1 MRRTPFDGLRTVRL
15 AQESQTGCAEVCQGP
30 DGTYWARLRVQSPAC
45 QRELLSALDETVPVR
60 LESGALELLL
70 PWHEGISAR
79 HWLHEQQPTL
89 GRRRDACLSLLEQQV
104 ELSKKL
110 PPCLTALSAAPENLA
125 AESAGLSLQYLPD
138 FRHWTP
144 GMEEAQ
150 AVCAVAAVIGGILA
164 PEPGRRV
171 PEELQLLHLRQK
183 SRDYT
188 SWGQLQR
195 DVAAI
200 PDEPPPGPSLW
211 RPRARHIQNWL
222 SRCGTHIL
230 RALAALLLTAA
241 LLSLLSAYRRW
252 NSGQGPVW
260 PGMPQVGGQ
269 NLRNEEGGG

>member
-15 AQESQTGCAEVCQGP
+15 AQESQTGCAQVCQGP

-79 HWLHEQQPTL
+79 QWLHEQQPTL

-125 AESAGLSLQYLPD
+125 AENAGLSLQYLPD

-144 GMEEAQ
+144 GMGEAQ

-200 PDEPPPGPSLW
+200 PDEPPPRQSLW
-211 RPRARHIQNWL
+211 RSRARHIQNWL
-222 SRCGTHIL
+222 SRYGTHIL

-252 NSGQGPVW
+252 NSGQEPVW

>member
-79 HWLHEQQPTL
+79 QWLHEQHPTL

-125 AESAGLSLQYLPD
+125 AESAGLSLQYP
-138 FRHWTP
+138 RP
-144 GMEEAQ
+144 G
-150 AVCAVAAVIGGILA
+150 
-164 PEPGRRV
+164 
-171 PEELQLLHLRQK
+171 LLHGAGGETYRH
-183 SRDYT
+183 S
-188 SWGQLQR
+188 
-195 DVAAI
+195 AARGLE
-200 PDEPPPGPSLW
+200 PARPPPRLLRLR
-211 RPRARHIQNWL
+211 RP
-222 SRCGTHIL
+222 L
-230 RALAALLLTAA
+230 RGGG
-241 LLSLLSAYRRW
+241 LSLL
-252 NSGQGPVW
+252 
-260 PGMPQVGGQ
+260 
-269 NLRNEEGGG
+269 